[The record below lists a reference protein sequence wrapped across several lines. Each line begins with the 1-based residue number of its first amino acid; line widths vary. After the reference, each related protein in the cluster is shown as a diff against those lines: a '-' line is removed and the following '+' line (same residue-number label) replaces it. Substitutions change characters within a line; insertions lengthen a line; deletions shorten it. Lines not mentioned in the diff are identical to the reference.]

1 MSGDLVESEH
11 VEPERVGSGQAE
23 SVQAESVQAEPG
35 WTARALGLADLLDA
49 EAAHAEELR
58 QLTPAVLDAAR
69 RSGLF
74 TMVVPERWGGEG
86 RGLTELIE
94 TTRIMATGCPA
105 SAWTL
110 SFLLMHNWLVTRFPE
125 ELQVEVLGSGQGYGL
140 VPAPLAPTG
149 RLRAVTGAGG
159 ESGWE
164 VTGRWEWATGV
175 RHADWVMVTGLEDR
189 DDALVARFAVLPISD
204 VVVDDVWHTSGM
216 RATGSDDV
224 RVEGVF
230 VPEHRTLPA
239 DELLESGPVT
249 VGDGL
254 AHLPVMA
261 VLALLAAAPA
271 VGAAE
276 RAVAEYE
283 SRLRSR
289 VLAYSFGDKAAEQP
303 AAQVRLGTALADVR
317 AARAA
322 LDGGVALLEEIVT
335 SADPMADRMAVRLA
349 AADAVRRSVAVISDV
364 CAGAGASVYRAK
376 APLQRLQRDVE
387 VLKGHVVFDWDRTT
401 ELAGRV
407 ALGLPLRPADRL

>member
-1 MSGDLVESEH
+1 MVIDVSGDASLPGDRSGD
-11 VEPERVGSGQAE
+11 PTGGSTSGAGP
-23 SVQAESVQAEPG
+23 S
-35 WTARALGLADLLDA
+35 WHRRALGLADLLDV
-49 EAAHAEELR
+49 EASAAEEIR

-69 RSGLF
+69 EQDLF
-74 TMVVPERWGGEG
+74 TMVVPQRWGGEG
-86 RGLTELIE
+86 RGLTELID
-94 TTRIMATGCPA
+94 TTRILATGCPA

-110 SFLLMHNWLVTRFPE
+110 SFLVMHNWLITRFPE
-125 ELQVEVLGSGQGYGL
+125 GLQAEVFGTDPGYGL
-140 VPAPLAPTG
+140 LPAPLAPTG
-149 RLRAVTGAGG
+149 RLRATTGPDG
-159 ESGWE
+159 EPGWE

-175 RHADWVMVTGLEDR
+175 RHADRVIVTGLEDR
-189 DDALVARFAVLPISD
+189 DDVLVARFAVLPIED
-204 VVVDDVWHTSGM
+204 VIVDDVWFTSGM

-224 RVEGVF
+224 RVEGAF
-230 VPEHRTLPA
+230 VPEHRTLA
-239 DELLESGPVT
+239 AEDLLESGSVT
-249 VGDGL
+249 DGDGL

-283 SRLRSR
+283 SRLRTR
-289 VLAYSFGDKAAEQP
+289 VLAYSFGDKGAEQP

-322 LDGGVALLEEIVT
+322 LDGGVALLERIVG

-364 CAGAGASVYRAK
+364 CAGAGASVYKAD

-387 VLKGHVVFDWDRTT
+387 VLKGHVIFDWDRTT

-407 ALGLPLRPADRL
+407 ALGLPLRPADRI

>member
-1 MSGDLVESEH
+1 MGDQLIGEESSGDAVVSDEPAWAGRARGLV
-11 VEPERVGSGQAE
+11 
-23 SVQAESVQAEPG
+23 
-35 WTARALGLADLLDA
+35 DLLDT

-58 QLTPAVLDAAR
+58 QLTPAVLDAAA

-74 TMVVPERWGGEG
+74 RMVVPERWGGEG
-86 RGLTELIE
+86 RGLSELID
-94 TTRIMATGCPA
+94 TTRILATGCPA

-110 SFLLMHNWLVTRFPE
+110 SFLVMHNWLITRFPE
-125 ELQVEVLGSGQGYGL
+125 QLQAEVLGSAPGYGL

-149 RLRAVTGAGG
+149 RLRAATGADGAP
-159 ESGWE
+159 GWE

-230 VPEHRTLPA
+230 VPEHRTLVA
-239 DELLESGPVT
+239 EDLLECGPVT
-249 VGDGL
+249 AGDGL

-261 VLALLAAAPA
+261 VLALMAAAPA

-283 SRLRSR
+283 ERLRSR
-289 VLAYSFGDKAAEQP
+289 VLAYSFGDKAAVIKANVAKEDEIRSLVDE
-303 AAQVRLGTALADVR
+303 AAYQL
-317 AARAA
+317 
-322 LDGGVALLEEIVT
+322 GGVDIFVGN
-335 SADPMADRMAVRLA
+335 A
-349 AADAVRRSVAVISDV
+349 AS
-364 CAGAGASVYRAK
+364 G
-376 APLQRLQRDVE
+376 
-387 VLKGHVVFDWDRTT
+387 VLK
-401 ELAGRV
+401 
-407 ALGLPLRPADRL
+407 PI

>member
-1 MSGDLVESEH
+1 MGDQLIGEEL
-11 VEPERVGSGQAE
+11 SGQA
-23 SVQAESVQAEPG
+23 AAALEPAWAG
-35 WTARALGLADLLDA
+35 RARGLVDLLDA

-58 QLTPAVLDAAR
+58 QLTPAVLDAAA

-74 TMVVPERWGGEG
+74 RMVVPERWGGEG
-86 RGLTELIE
+86 RGLAELID
-94 TTRIMATGCPA
+94 TTRILATGCPA

-110 SFLLMHNWLVTRFPE
+110 SFLVMHNWLITRFPE
-125 ELQVEVLGSGQGYGL
+125 QLQAEVLGSAPGYGL

-149 RLRAVTGAGG
+149 RLRAATGADGG
-159 ESGWE
+159 SGWE

-189 DDALVARFAVLPISD
+189 DDALVARFAVLPIVD

-230 VPEHRTLPA
+230 VPDHRTLLA
-239 DELLESGPVT
+239 EDLLECGPVT
-249 VGDGL
+249 AGDGL

-261 VLALLAAAPA
+261 VLALMAAAPA

-283 SRLRSR
+283 ERLRSR

-322 LDGGVALLEEIVT
+322 LDGGVALLGGIAT

-349 AADAVRRSVAVISDV
+349 AADAVRRSVAVISAV
-364 CAGAGASVYRAK
+364 CAGAGASVYKAD

-387 VLKGHVVFDWDRTT
+387 VLKGHVIFDWDRTT